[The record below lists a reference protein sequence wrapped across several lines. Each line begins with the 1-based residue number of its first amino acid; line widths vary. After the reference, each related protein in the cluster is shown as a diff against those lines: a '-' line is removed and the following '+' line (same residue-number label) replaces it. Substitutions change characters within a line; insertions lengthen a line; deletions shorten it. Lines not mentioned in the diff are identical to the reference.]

1 MNQALSRRSAFCLFA
16 IVIFAWGLN
25 WTVVKLTLEYMT
37 PLWLAAFRSGLAAVV
52 LYFVMLATNKLRIPK
67 RGDMPVVCSIALLH
81 MTAFTALMVLGIQ
94 FVPAGRSIVLGYT
107 TPIWVIPAAV
117 LLLHERLTAPRIA
130 GMAMG
135 FAGLVVM
142 FNPLAFDW
150 NDERALLGNGLILLS
165 ALCWAISIIHTRAHK
180 WISTPFELVFWEV
193 LLASAALTLLACV
206 FEGIPQVR
214 WSVRLALLLA
224 YGSVVSVALAYWAMA
239 MVNRSLPAMTTS
251 LGVLATP
258 VVGLL
263 CSMGVLGE
271 DFSLALL
278 VGLALIIGGI
288 VLGIAWRGRGE
299 A

>member
-52 LYFVMLATNKLRIPK
+52 LFFVMLATNKLRIPK

-263 CSMGVLGE
+263 CSMVVLGE

>member
-193 LLASAALTLLACV
+193 LLASVALTLLACV

-263 CSMGVLGE
+263 CSMVVLGE

-278 VGLALIIGGI
+278 VGLALIIGGL

>member
-52 LYFVMLATNKLRIPK
+52 LFFVMLATNKLRIPK

-165 ALCWAISIIHTRAHK
+165 ALCWAISIVHTRAHK

-263 CSMGVLGE
+263 CSMVVLGE

>member
-1 MNQALSRRSAFCLFA
+1 LNQALSRRSAFCLFA

-37 PLWLAAFRSGLAAVV
+37 PLWLAALRSGLAAVV
-52 LYFVMLATNKLRIPK
+52 LFFVMLATNKLRIPK

-117 LLLHERLTAPRIA
+117 LLLHERLTVPRIA

-180 WISTPFELVFWEV
+180 WISTPFALVFWEV

-263 CSMGVLGE
+263 CSMVVLGE

>member
-1 MNQALSRRSAFCLFA
+1 MNQALSRRSAFGLFA

-37 PLWLAAFRSGLAAVV
+37 PLWLAALRSGLAAVV
-52 LYFVMLATNKLRIPK
+52 LFFVMLATNKLRIPK

-117 LLLHERLTAPRIA
+117 LLLHERLTVPRIA

-142 FNPLAFDW
+142 FNPLGFDW

-180 WISTPFELVFWEV
+180 WISTPFALVFWEV

-206 FEGIPQVR
+206 FEGIPQVG

-263 CSMGVLGE
+263 CSMVVLGE

>member
-1 MNQALSRRSAFCLFA
+1 MPRVRWATRWPNSSVAVAIELSRQL
-16 IVIFAWGLN
+16 
-25 WTVVKLTLEYMT
+25 
-37 PLWLAAFRSGLAAVV
+37 PSGVEPQPA
-52 LYFVMLATNKLRIPK
+52 KRLRKI
-67 RGDMPVVCSIALLH
+67 
-81 MTAFTALMVLGIQ
+81 
-94 FVPAGRSIVLGYT
+94 
-107 TPIWVIPAAV
+107 
-117 LLLHERLTAPRIA
+117 
-130 GMAMG
+130 
-135 FAGLVVM
+135 
-142 FNPLAFDW
+142 
-150 NDERALLGNGLILLS
+150 S

-180 WISTPFELVFWEV
+180 WISTPFELVLWEV

-214 WSVRLALLLA
+214 WSMRLALLLA

-263 CSMGVLGE
+263 CSMVVLGE

>member
-52 LYFVMLATNKLRIPK
+52 LFFVMLSTNNLRIPK

-117 LLLHERLTAPRIA
+117 LLLHERLTTPRIA

-263 CSMGVLGE
+263 CSMVVLGE

>member
-1 MNQALSRRSAFCLFA
+1 LNQALSRRSAFCLFA

-52 LYFVMLATNKLRIPK
+52 LFFVMLSTNKLRIPK

-193 LLASAALTLLACV
+193 LLASVALTLLACV

-263 CSMGVLGE
+263 CSMVVLGE